1 MNAPAHRWLRAGL
14 TVLTVLQAVIGGW
27 QYFAPHSFYTDV
39 PTVAADP
46 PYNEHLLT
54 DVGGL
59 GLALAVILGASALVM
74 ERNLIRAALAGYLVY
89 TVTHL
94 IFHVTHLAGLPGAD
108 PVLLTTGLALL
119 PAVAVGLLLLTARV
133 PDPAGHPAQP
143 RPPHRDSTPARRG
156 SRGRSS

>member
-1 MNAPAHRWLRAGL
+1 MNARFWLRAGL
-14 TVLTVLQAVIGGW
+14 VLLTALQAGIGGW
-27 QYFAPHSFYTDV
+27 QYFAPHAFYTGV

-46 PYNEHLLT
+46 PYNEHLMT

-59 GLALAVILGASALVM
+59 GLALTVVLGAAALFM

-94 IFHVTHLAGLPGAD
+94 VFHTTHLSGLPGAD
-108 PVLLTTGLALL
+108 PVLLTIGLALL
-119 PAVAVGLLLLTARV
+119 PAVAMGLLVLTARV
-133 PDPAGHPAQP
+133 PDPPGRPAPP
-143 RPPHRDSTPARRG
+143 RPPHQGSTPARRG

>member
-1 MNAPAHRWLRAGL
+1 MNAPARSWLRAGL
-14 TVLTVLQAVIGGW
+14 VLLTAVQAVVGGW
-27 QYFAPHSFYTDV
+27 QYFAPHSFYTEI

-46 PYNEHLLT
+46 PYNEHLMT

-59 GLALAVILGASALVM
+59 GLALAAVLGAAALLM

-94 IFHVTHLAGLPGAD
+94 VFHVTHLAGLPGAD
-108 PVLLTTGLALL
+108 PVLLTIGLALL
-119 PAVAVGLLLLTARV
+119 PAVAAGLLLLTARAQDR
-133 PDPAGHPAQP
+133 PGSPAPP
-143 RPPHRDSTPARRG
+143 RPPHQGSTPARRG